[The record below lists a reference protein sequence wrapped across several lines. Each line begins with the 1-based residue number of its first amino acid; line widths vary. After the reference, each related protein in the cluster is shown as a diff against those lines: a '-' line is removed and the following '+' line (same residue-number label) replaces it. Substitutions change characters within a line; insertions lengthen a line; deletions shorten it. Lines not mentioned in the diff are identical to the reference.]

1 MRGGPDRALTRIG
14 DFFEERDRVMTGR
27 ESRAGEGLSPD
38 LPPVAE
44 AKSAMEDFLK
54 EFRGFQDD
62 VKQSLQHQ
70 EERMTMLDRKTMSY
84 GRPALSAAVEM
95 EAPHRKAFGA
105 YLRQGDDD
113 GLRGLVLEGKAMSTA
128 VAADGGYLVDPQT
141 AETIRSMLLSTASLR
156 AVANVV
162 QVEAVSFDVLVD
174 RSEVGSGWATET
186 AAQAETATPV
196 LERISIKLHE
206 LSAMPKASQR
216 LLDDSAFDVEGWLA
230 GKIATRFIRA
240 EAAAFINGDGVD
252 KPKGILLPAKV
263 ANAAWTWGSPGYVPT
278 GAAADFAATNAS
290 DCIVNL
296 VYALGADYRANG
308 TFVMNSKTA
317 GAVRKMKD
325 ADGRFMWGDS
335 LQSGQPPQL
344 MGYPVLV
351 CEDMP
356 DVAAN
361 AYPIAFGDFAAGYTV
376 AERPDL
382 RILRDPFSA
391 KPHVLFYASKRVGGD
406 ITDFAAIKLLK
417 VATS

>member
-1 MRGGPDRALTRIG
+1 
-14 DFFEERDRVMTGR
+14 MTGR
-27 ESRAGEGLSPD
+27 EARAGEGFPEALSP
-38 LPPVAE
+38 LAE
-44 AKSAMEDFLK
+44 AKSAMDGFLK
-54 EFRGFQDD
+54 EFKGFQDE

-84 GRPALSAAVEM
+84 GRPALSAAAEG
-95 EAPHRKAFGA
+95 EAPHRKAFDA

-113 GLRGLVLEGKAMSTA
+113 GLRGLVPEGKAMSTA

-141 AETIRSMLLSTASLR
+141 ADTIRSMLLSTASLR

-186 AAQAETATPV
+186 AAQAETATPAI
-196 LERISIKLHE
+196 ERISIKLHE

-240 EAAAFINGDGVD
+240 KSAAFVSGDGVD
-252 KPKGILLPAKV
+252 KPRGILLPAKV
-263 ANAAWTWGSPGYVPT
+263 ANAAWTWGSLGYVPT

-361 AYPIAFGDFAAGYTV
+361 TYPIAFGDFAAGYTV

-406 ITDFAAIKLLK
+406 ITDFAALKLLK